1 MVSYL
6 RTTKD
11 SPLVFTHLSQK
22 ANSNL
27 NAMTSFIFFGTSQLL
42 LYRQKYHNSKQ
53 DLIITPKM
61 GL

>member
-27 NAMTSFIFFGTSQLL
+27 NAMTSFIFWQITTFIVPTKISQF
-42 LYRQKYHNSKQ
+42 
-53 DLIITPKM
+53 
-61 GL
+61 